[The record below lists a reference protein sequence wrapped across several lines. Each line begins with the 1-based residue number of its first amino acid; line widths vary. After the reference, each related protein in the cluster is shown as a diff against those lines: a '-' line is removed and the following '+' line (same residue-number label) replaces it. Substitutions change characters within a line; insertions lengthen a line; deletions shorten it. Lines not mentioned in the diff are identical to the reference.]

1 MSRTFDILHRNEH
14 VAEELSAP
22 AAQQEKAN
30 GTAQHRN
37 RHGVAEDEVMKLV
50 QRVFILPETAASP
63 EAVAFCGVDEG
74 AGCSWVC
81 ARAGEALAEE
91 SPGTVCIVDANLRT
105 PSLGEYF
112 GIQKCDGFAEAMT
125 GTRPIR
131 EFARRLEKGN
141 LWVVTAGAVGAEP
154 NGALNPARL
163 RARFSELRDEFD
175 YVVMDTPAASSHPDA
190 VLLAQ
195 LTDGVV
201 LVVGSNTTRRE
212 TARIAKENF
221 KASRVP
227 ILGAVLNRRTYP
239 IPEALYTRL

>member
-1 MSRTFDILHRNEH
+1 MSRTFDVLHIDRDPAVE
-14 VAEELSAP
+14 VPAP
-22 AAQQEKAN
+22 AAERVQEN
-30 GTAQHRN
+30 GAAQHRD
-37 RHGVAEDEVMKLV
+37 RRGVPGDEVMKLV
-50 QRVFILPETAASP
+50 QRVFILPDTAASP

-91 SPGTVCIVDANLRT
+91 SSGTVCIVDANLRT

-112 GIQKCDGFAEAMT
+112 GIKKCPGFADAMT

-131 EFARRLEKGN
+131 EFARRLGKNN
-141 LWVVTAGAVGAEP
+141 LWLITAGAVGAEP

-212 TARIAKENF
+212 TARIAKESF

-239 IPEALYTRL
+239 IPAALYARL